1 MLSIFFLYNFID
13 NLQQKIYNFFEVKN
27 MKEGNKFLAEI
38 TYLRMIKGIS
48 FQELASKVG
57 VSAFWLREK
66 IKEGNLEYIEKA
78 KKYLN

>member
-1 MLSIFFLYNFID
+1 MLSIFFLNFID

-48 FQELASKVG
+48 FRELASKVG